1 MMLFFKYLRC
11 FARRFAGA
19 GQGGGRPAAP
29 RKRSGFRRMA
39 WVSLMAG
46 LGLGC
51 RDEVATPVASP
62 ALLSSGADQVMTGF
76 ELFLTFQ
83 GVREGVVRGD
93 TAFLYRDSSMVVL
106 VNPTLELFDQ
116 AGGVRATVTAR
127 KGRYHTVSRGMS
139 AFGEVVLVIP
149 EGDRRVEGPELHYD
163 PAGDRIWSDS
173 LTTMREGA
181 VVSQGLG
188 FTSDLQ
194 FRQMRVGP
202 GSIRGGGGGR
212 IRF

>member
-1 MMLFFKYLRC
+1 MKRQGAESRPTRGAL
-11 FARRFAGA
+11 AGLLLVWA
-19 GQGGGRPAAP
+19 
-29 RKRSGFRRMA
+29 
-39 WVSLMAG
+39 

-51 RDEVATPVASP
+51 KDDLATPVASP
-62 ALLSSGADQVMTGF
+62 ALLGSGADQVMAGF

-93 TAFLYRDSSMVVL
+93 TAYLYRDSTMVLL
-106 VNPTLELFDQ
+106 VNPTLELFNEG
-116 AGGVRATVTAR
+116 GGVRATVTAR
-127 KGRYHTVSRGMS
+127 RGRYHTTSRGMS

-149 EGDRRVEGPELHYD
+149 EGDRRVESAELHYD

-173 LTTMREGA
+173 LTTMREGS
-181 VVSQGLG
+181 VVSRGLG

-194 FRQMRVGP
+194 FRHMRVGP
-202 GSIRGGGGGR
+202 GSIRGGSGGS